1 MQVSPIQ
8 RLVDRQ
14 VAGSPRARE
23 LLSQLTGK
31 RLRIA
36 VRHTPLHITAVAT
49 TGQLQL
55 LLTDTTAADATLSG
69 TPLGMLAMTR
79 EAPETV
85 IRRGDVQL
93 SGDADAGV
101 RFQELLQLLRP
112 DLEEMLAR
120 VIGEIPAF
128 GAGRVL
134 QQTLDYGRSVLRTGA
149 LNVGEF
155 LAHERGV
162 LVPRAEAHPFLQ
174 AVDELREA
182 TDRLQSRVAILESA
196 NPESVRV
203 QP

>member
-1 MQVSPIQ
+1 
-8 RLVDRQ
+8 
-14 VAGSPRARE
+14 
-23 LLSQLTGK
+23 LSQLAGK
-31 RLRIA
+31 RLRI
-36 VRHTPLHITAVAT
+36 VVHHTPLHITAIAT
-49 TGQLQL
+49 NGQLQL
-55 LLTDTTAADATLSG
+55 LLADTTAADATLSG
-69 TPLGMLAMTR
+69 TPLGMLALTR

-93 SGDADAGV
+93 SGDAEAGA

-128 GAGRVL
+128 AAGRVL

-162 LVPRAEAHPFLQ
+162 LVPRAEADPFLQ

-196 NPESVRV
+196 NPPSGRV